1 MENMIEKI
9 VDADNEAKAM
19 EEATLKEKEKLS
31 KEIELE
37 AQLIYDKYMSDAEK
51 IVARNNENE
60 EKRAEQK
67 WKEINNKQ
75 NSVHI
80 KLQSDYEQNCDKWVE
95 EIVKRTLAQ

>member
-1 MENMIEKI
+1 MIKKI

-80 KLQSDYEQNCDKWVE
+80 KLQSDYEQNCGKWVE